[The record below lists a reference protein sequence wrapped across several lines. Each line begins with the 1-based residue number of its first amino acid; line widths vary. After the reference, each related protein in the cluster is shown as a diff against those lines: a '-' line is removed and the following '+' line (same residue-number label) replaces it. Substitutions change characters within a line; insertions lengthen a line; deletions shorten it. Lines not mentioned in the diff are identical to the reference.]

1 MKRYLTVLGLVIAT
15 ALSGCKSVYNVRRA
29 APDEV
34 SQEGTVVF
42 VRPTDYTLF
51 GTKSMRDYL
60 EIVNERASKNDAGL
74 LQVQVGFRNRGGRHL
89 WDTKGPNISLSVKTA
104 FYDQPF
110 VSDGQKDI
118 PVYETN
124 WETLPMPRGDTVE
137 YKAVCP
143 KPSGAYY
150 QVTVSEILK

>member
-1 MKRYLTVLGLVIAT
+1 MKRYLIVSGLVLAT
-15 ALSGCKSVYNVRRA
+15 ALAGCRSVYNVRRV
-29 APDEV
+29 APE
-34 SQEGTVVF
+34 QLNEEGTIVF
-42 VRPTDYTLF
+42 VRPTEYTVF
-51 GTKSMRDYL
+51 GTKSFRDYI
-60 EIVNERASKNDAGL
+60 EITHERASKNDAGL

-89 WDTKGPNISLSVKTA
+89 WDRKGPNFSLSVKTA

-110 VSDGQKDI
+110 VSGGQSSI

-124 WETLPMPRGDTVE
+124 WQPMAMPRGDTFE

-143 KPSGAYY
+143 KPSAGYY